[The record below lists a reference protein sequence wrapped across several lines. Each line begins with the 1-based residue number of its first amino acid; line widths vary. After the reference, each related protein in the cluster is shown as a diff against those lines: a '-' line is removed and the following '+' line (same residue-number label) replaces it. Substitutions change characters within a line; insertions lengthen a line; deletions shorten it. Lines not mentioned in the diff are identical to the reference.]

1 MDKRIIRSI
10 LALSVLIPG
19 CVRPVQDQNISFPS
33 PIELHNL
40 ARKESKL
47 AVHPGIP
54 GKTPFWNAHAERF
67 IYAPAFNI
75 PETESADN
83 YRFSILQEGGTDTL
97 TFIAEK
103 LWAPLSPIWD
113 KVKTGSVQLLMEAL
127 NKGKVIAI
135 TGERVFYR
143 ASPGRGHRFLGQDR

>member
-1 MDKRIIRSI
+1 MDKHVIFS
-10 LALSVLIPG
+10 ATVLLVLLPG
-19 CVRPVQDQNISFPS
+19 CIRPLSDQDISFPS
-33 PIELHNL
+33 SFELRNL
-40 ARKESKL
+40 ALKESRL

-54 GKTPFWNAHAERF
+54 GKTPFWNAYTERF